1 MLLKDICSFK
11 NGKDIRITN
20 NGLVPVYGSTG
31 IIGSTNTP
39 LISSPSCLIARV
51 GANCGY
57 VQFVKIPCWVTDN
70 TIICS
75 AKSNIDIKY
84 IYYLLQS
91 IDINNMRIGSSQPL
105 ITSSILN
112 DIEVIE
118 HTYAEQNHIVNT
130 ISSALISLLLFLLI
144 VYFLQISLIILVIT
158 F

>member
-1 MLLKDICSFK
+1 MLLKNICIFK
-11 NGKDIRITN
+11 NGKGIKITN
-20 NGLVPVYGSTG
+20 NGVIPVYGSTG
-31 IIGSTNTP
+31 IIGSTDAS
-39 LISSPSCLIARV
+39 LISYPSCLIARV

-57 VQFVKIPCWVTDN
+57 VQFVKTPCWVTDN

-75 AKSNIDIKY
+75 TKNNIDIKY

-91 IDINNMRIGSSQPL
+91 ININSMRIGSSQPL

-118 HTYAEQNHIVNT
+118 HTYEEQCYIVNT
-130 ISSALISLLLFLLI
+130 ISSALISLLLFLLA
-144 VYFLQISLIILVIT
+144 VCFLQISLIILEIT

>member
-1 MLLKDICSFK
+1 MLLKDICTFK
-11 NGKDIRITN
+11 NGKGIKITN
-20 NGLVPVYGSTG
+20 NGLIPVYGSTG
-31 IIGSTNTP
+31 IIGSTDTP

-57 VQFVKIPCWVTDN
+57 VQFVKTPCWVTDN

-75 AKSNIDIKY
+75 TKNNIDIKY

-112 DIEVIE
+112 DIEVNE
-118 HTYAEQNHIVNT
+118 HTYVEQFYIVNT
-130 ISSALISLLLFLLI
+130 ISSALISL
-144 VYFLQISLIILVIT
+144 
-158 F
+158 

>member
-1 MLLKDICSFK
+1 MLLKDICTFK
-11 NGKDIRITN
+11 NGKGIKITK
-20 NGLVPVYGSTG
+20 NGLIPVYGSTG
-31 IIGSTNTP
+31 IIGSTDTP

-57 VQFVKIPCWVTDN
+57 VQFVKAPCWVTDN

-75 AKSNIDIKY
+75 TKNNIDIKY

-112 DIEVIE
+112 DIEVTE
-118 HTYAEQNHIVNT
+118 HTYVEQCYIVNT
-130 ISSALISLLLFLLI
+130 ISSALISL
-144 VYFLQISLIILVIT
+144 
-158 F
+158 